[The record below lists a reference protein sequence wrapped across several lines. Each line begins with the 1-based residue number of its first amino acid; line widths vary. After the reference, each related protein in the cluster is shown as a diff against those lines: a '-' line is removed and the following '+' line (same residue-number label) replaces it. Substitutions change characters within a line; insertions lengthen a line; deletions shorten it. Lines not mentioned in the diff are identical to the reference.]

1 MLRFREELRIGEA
14 GRALVLAHED
24 RTHRWDAEMFVVRA
38 ADRVGLLR
46 RTQSLQDFLR
56 RRPDVDLK
64 DLAYTLNT
72 ESNQD
77 EKCLAVVAASSADLH
92 ARLTKAAER
101 LTDPARTQIKDAAG
115 IYYFD
120 RPLHDEGTLA
130 FLFPGEGA
138 QYLNMLTDLRPH
150 FPEIEQSLED
160 AERLVQRTS
169 PSAWHAFRR
178 VFRFPSDATEEQ
190 RAESEKALRQ
200 LDTAMFSV
208 MLADWAIFQLLS
220 RLGLKPAAVAGHSMG
235 EVSAL
240 QAAGCIDQREGI
252 LAHVSAVLN
261 VLLSREAAGEIAPAV
276 LLAVGAGRNIV
287 EQVIRDSVRVGA
299 FLAMDNCPHQTVVVG
314 PPAVMVAIEAEL
326 QKRRLICERLPFER
340 PYHTPLFEP
349 YLGPLRDL
357 FNKIEFRPAQTPV
370 YSCSTGLPFAS
381 QPDEIRRQAV
391 WHYAMPVEFT
401 RLIRN
406 MHADGV
412 RVFVECGPRGNLTAF
427 AEDVLRGERFA
438 AVASN
443 VPHRSGITQLNHLAA
458 QLAAHRVP
466 FSFIHLYSRREPQR
480 LKWDDAGEASAIGG
494 EMRRRTEATLEQN
507 EPAAHGENGLGKY
520 DALPTTEARPDT
532 DAPTD
537 AYTSGDCSPSVA
549 PAPADRSEIV
559 MQYFAVMEQFL
570 GDQSETINAYL
581 ARVRHVQEPKSDFD
595 TPREEGPLLSYLP
608 MLRTATVVRFE
619 AGKEIVVHRKLDL
632 REDLF
637 ASHHTVGGQAIS
649 KVDPDQHGLPVMP
662 MTFSLELMAE
672 LASTLVPNQTVVG
685 LKSIRLFRWL
695 AFNEVEPTSIE
706 LSARLMSEPAL
717 EAGARFQVQ
726 VQVRELAGPG
736 NDAGSRSPAAQGI
749 VLLAECYAEPPP
761 AGDFPLTNEHPSP
774 IPLDVMYKNLFHGPL
789 FQGAQPGGRS
799 GNEGIESS
807 VVVLPRNQ
815 LLASNPDPDFLMDPV
830 LLDVSMHPITGWHL
844 EFPDQSGRILLPVEL
859 EKFELFGPRPEV
871 GNRFT
876 TRGST
881 LASSYRNFVHAVDL
895 VDQDGKLWSRMHRL
909 TFWRFYVPFANVNFH
924 GPKDEYF
931 ISKEWDV
938 AGPRSTVASCI
949 RLDVPP
955 DQKQAGMRTVTA
967 KVILAPQELDQF
979 RTVAG
984 DEQRESQWLFDRLAG
999 KDAVRLLWH
1008 ARHGERLFPA
1018 DIIIEMM
1025 ENGRPFARRRG
1036 PSGPELFPTV
1046 SIARTG
1052 DVVAALAAFGPYA
1065 GIALK
1070 NLRGGASGLVEGVFH
1085 KDERKLLDQFGP
1097 DRDEWMTRLWCAK
1110 QAIGK
1115 ALNCG
1120 LTNEGGAIEAYDADP
1135 ETGRVKMKLGSS
1147 LGEFF
1152 PELRSGALVA
1162 HTARDGDLVV
1172 ATSFCERAST

>member
-1 MLRFREELRIGEA
+1 MPRFREELRVGEA
-14 GRALVLAHED
+14 GRALPLAHED
-24 RTHRWDAEMFVVRA
+24 RTPRWDAEVFLVRA
-38 ADRVGLLR
+38 ADREGLLR
-46 RTQSLQDFLR
+46 RTRSLQDFLR
-56 RRPDVDLK
+56 HRPDVDLK

-92 ARLTKAAER
+92 ARLSKAAER
-101 LTDPARTQIKDAAG
+101 LADPARMQIKDAAG
-115 IYYFD
+115 IYHFD
-120 RPLHDEGTLA
+120 RPLYDEGTLA

-160 AERLVQRTS
+160 AERLVRRTS
-169 PSAWHAFRR
+169 SSAWQAFRC
-178 VFRFPSDATEEQ
+178 VFCFSSDATEEQ

-220 RLGLKPAAVAGHSMG
+220 QLGLKPAAVAGHSMG

-240 QAAGCIDQREGI
+240 QAAGCIDQREGM

-261 VLLSREAAGEIAPAV
+261 VLLSREAAGELAPAV

-287 EQVIRDSVRVGA
+287 EQVIRESAGVGA
-299 FLAMDNCPHQTVVVG
+299 FLAMDNCPHQTVIVG
-314 PPAVMVAIEAEL
+314 PPAVMVAIETEL
-326 QKRRLICERLPFER
+326 QKRRLICERLPFDR

-349 YLGPLRDL
+349 YLEPLRDL
-357 FNKIEFRPAQTPV
+357 FNKIEFCQAQTPV

-381 QPDEIRRQAV
+381 QSDEIRLQAV
-391 WHYAMPVEFT
+391 WHYARPVEFT

-427 AEDVLRGERFA
+427 AEDILRGERFA

-466 FSFIHLYSRREPQR
+466 FNLVHFYSRREPQR
-480 LKWDDAGEASAIGG
+480 VRWEDTGG
-494 EMRRRTEATLEQN
+494 PVSTPAEMRGN
-507 EPAAHGENGLGKY
+507 GNGSEPAPGESDMLNER
-520 DALPTTEARPDT
+520 AVPPTAATPLDT
-532 DAPTD
+532 DAPV
-537 AYTSGDCSPSVA
+537 AIRVGHESSVSSITSSPSA
-549 PAPADRSEIV
+549 RSEVV
-559 MQYFAVMEQFL
+559 MQYFAVMDQFL
-570 GDQSETINAYL
+570 EDQSDTINAYL
-581 ARVRHVQEPKSDFD
+581 ERVRQNAGSR
-595 TPREEGPLLSYLP
+595 RESAATGEGAPSLYHLP
-608 MLRTATVVRFE
+608 MLRPATIVRFE

-637 ASHHTVGGQAIS
+637 ASHHTVGGQAVS

-672 LASTLVPNQTVVG
+672 LASTLVPNKTVVG

-695 AFNEVEPTSIE
+695 AFDEVEPTSVE
-706 LSARLMSEPAL
+706 LNARLMSEPAL
-717 EAGARFQVQ
+717 EGGARFQVQ
-726 VQVRELAGPG
+726 VQIRELASPG

-749 VLLAECYAEPPP
+749 VLLAECYAEPPQG
-761 AGDFPLTNEHPSP
+761 GDFPLTNEHPSP

-799 GNEGIESS
+799 GDEGVESS
-807 VVVLPRNQ
+807 VVVLPRNR

-844 EFPDQSGRILLPVEL
+844 EFPDQSGRILLPIEL
-859 EKFELFGPRPEV
+859 EKLELFGPRPEV
-871 GNRFT
+871 GTRFT
-876 TRGST
+876 TRGSM

-895 VDQDGKLWSRMHRL
+895 VDQDRKLWSRMHRL
-909 TFWRFYVPFANVNFH
+909 TFWRFYVPFADVNFH

-979 RTVAG
+979 RTVTG
-984 DEQRESQWLFDRLAG
+984 DEQRESQWLFDRLAA

-1008 ARHGERLFPA
+1008 ARHGQRLFPA
-1018 DIIIEMM
+1018 DIIIEMK
-1025 ENGRPFARRRG
+1025 EDGTPLAHRRG
-1036 PSGPELFPTV
+1036 ASGPEPFPIV
-1046 SIARTG
+1046 SIARNG

-1065 GIALK
+1065 GIALEH
-1070 NLRGGASGLVEGVFH
+1070 LQGGASGLEESGFL
-1085 KDERKLLDQFGP
+1085 KDERKLLDRFGP
-1097 DRDEWMTRLWCAK
+1097 DRDEWMMRLWCAK
-1110 QAIGK
+1110 LAMGK
-1115 ALNCG
+1115 ALNCDKADKAG
-1120 LTNEGGAIEAYDADP
+1120 SIEVCDADP
-1135 ETGRVKMKLGSS
+1135 ETGRVKVKLGSS

-1152 PELRSGALVA
+1152 PELRSGTLIA